1 MMTQARSGAL
11 LDVDGLGHA
20 YGTGATAHLAIERL
34 DFSIRNGEFVSIVGP
49 SGCGKTTLLKCTS
62 GLMEPSSG
70 QVSLGGEVFDGV
82 PADLALVF
90 QDYKSSLFPWM
101 TVSGNVDFPLSQR
114 DLDKQE
120 RRSRIE
126 ESLAAVDLA
135 SYGDFYPW
143 QLSGGMQQRVAIARA
158 LAYRPKVLLMDEPFA
173 SVDAQ
178 TRAELEDLVLAV
190 RDRFDMTVLFVTHDI
205 DESVYLS
212 DRILVLSKSPAKI
225 LADIDVPLPKPR
237 DQIDTRELDQFVHL
251 RAEIARL
258 IRRAGEGYRGED
270 PTAASAAEAGA

>member
-1 MMTQARSGAL
+1 MTEVRSNAL
-11 LDVDGLGHA
+11 LSVAGLRHV
-20 YGTGATAHLAIERL
+20 YGSGPSAHLAIEHLEFEVR
-34 DFSIRNGEFVSIVGP
+34 DGEFVSIVGP

-62 GLMEPSSG
+62 GLMPPSNG
-70 QVSLGGEVFDGV
+70 QVALAGEVFDGV
-82 PADLALVF
+82 PDELALVF

-101 TVSGNVDFPLSQR
+101 TVSGNVDFPLAQR
-114 DLDKQE
+114 DLAKDE
-120 RRSRIE
+120 RRKRID

-135 SYGDFYPW
+135 DYGEFYPW

-158 LAYRPKVLLMDEPFA
+158 LAYRPRVLLMDEPFA

-178 TRAELEDLVLAV
+178 TRAELEDLVLDV
-190 RDRFDMTVLFVTHDI
+190 RKRFDMTVLFVTHDI

-225 LADIDVPLPKPR
+225 IANIEVPLPSPR
-237 DQIDTRELDQFVHL
+237 DQIDTRELEDFVHL

-258 IRRAGEGYRGED
+258 IRRAGEGYRGGDE
-270 PTAASAAEAGA
+270 PAPASTERPA

>member
-1 MMTQARSGAL
+1 MTSNGRPMPL
-11 LDVDGLGHA
+11 LDVDGLRHV
-20 YGTGATAHLAIERL
+20 YGSGPGAHLAIENL
-34 DFSIRNGEFVSIVGP
+34 DFEVRDGEFVSIVGP
-49 SGCGKTTLLKCTS
+49 SGAGKTTLLKCTS
-62 GLMEPSSG
+62 GLMAPSAG
-70 QVSLGGEVFDGV
+70 QVSLAGEVHDGV
-82 PADLALVF
+82 PDDLALVF

-101 TVSGNVDFPLSQR
+101 TVTGNVDFPLGQR
-114 DLDKQE
+114 GLDRDE
-120 RRSRIE
+120 RRTRIE
-126 ESLAAVDLA
+126 ESLAAVDL
-135 SYGDFYPW
+135 STYGDFYPW

-212 DRILVLSKSPAKI
+212 DRILVLSKSPATI
-225 LADIDVPLPKPR
+225 IASIDVPLPKPR
-237 DQIDTRELDQFVHL
+237 DQIDTRERDDFVHL

-270 PTAASAAEAGA
+270 ARVPAGSEGG